1 MLRTVDAKL
10 GGPVCAS
17 GWKCATEFFYPL
29 RTEWDAP
36 NGPSAPPAPFAMLA
50 GVPPPEAL
58 DLRGKPAPEVSAAMR
73 TPERGDPI
81 GSNNWAVAGRF
92 TANRSALVASD
103 MHLTLRVPATW
114 YRARL
119 IVAAGDHSELELN
132 GVTLPGAPALVAGS
146 NGDIAWAYTNSY
158 GDWQDVARHPCDAAE
173 AGVRVAPAQAGQCWF
188 VRWLAQAPGATN
200 LGMLSFER
208 ARSVG
213 EAIELAPRMGIP
225 HQNLVVGDRAGRI
238 GWTLIGRIPAGAGP
252 ERMRPDAQWLEA
264 AAYPRIVDP
273 RSGRLWSANALTTAD
288 PAQERA
294 LGDDEAAVGVGY
306 DLGARAGQI
315 RDGLLAIER
324 ARPADMLRVQLDDR
338 ATFLARWRTLVLEL
352 LDEEALANRADR
364 IEFRSLVADWMPRA
378 APESVGYR
386 LLRSYQVQVER
397 ATWEMLLAG
406 LGIPADEA
414 RVPARFEGPLWKLVT
429 EQPPHLLSL
438 QHASWRAFLL
448 SGVDATIAD
457 LTASCGSLAAC
468 KWGDSRPVSVRHPLS
483 RAVPFLSRFLDMPT
497 WQRAGDAD
505 MPRVQGATFGAS
517 ERFAVSPGHEAEGYL
532 HVAGGQ
538 SGHPLS
544 PFYRAGFREWAEG
557 KPLPFLPGAAEH
569 RLVLR

>member
-1 MLRTVDAKL
+1 
-10 GGPVCAS
+10 
-17 GWKCATEFFYPL
+17 
-29 RTEWDAP
+29 
-36 NGPSAPPAPFAMLA
+36 
-50 GVPPPEAL
+50 
-58 DLRGKPAPEVSAAMR
+58 
-73 TPERGDPI
+73 
-81 GSNNWAVAGRF
+81 
-92 TANRSALVASD
+92 
-103 MHLTLRVPATW
+103 
-114 YRARL
+114 
-119 IVAAGDHSELELN
+119 
-132 GVTLPGAPALVAGS
+132 
-146 NGDIAWAYTNSY
+146 
-158 GDWQDVARHPCDAAE
+158 
-173 AGVRVAPAQAGQCWF
+173 
-188 VRWLAQAPGATN
+188 
-200 LGMLSFER
+200 
-208 ARSVG
+208 
-213 EAIELAPRMGIP
+213 IELAPRMGIP